1 MYREK
6 IIQLVGL
13 GGVMNFFEQKISEQI
28 EKDRSYRNKNKFD
41 QVERGPGVH
50 TIGDLISAVM
60 AIDNK
65 TDAALF
71 YRGYVEWL
79 KNPPPGVEKNEIDN
93 PEQVAKSNIG
103 WCFGEGMD
111 DKMIEMWNKVTGA
124 SHPVFGSMTPT
135 PEEAFQAGMKM
146 GEESKKKRQK
156 EL

>member
-1 MYREK
+1 
-6 IIQLVGL
+6 
-13 GGVMNFFEQKISEQI
+13 MNLFEQKIAEQI
-28 EKDRSYRNKNKFD
+28 ERDTKYREKNGFD
-41 QVERGPGVH
+41 KPERNLGEH

-60 AIDNK
+60 TIDNK
-65 TDAALF
+65 ADAALF

-135 PEEAFQAGMKM
+135 PEEAFQAGMKL
-146 GEESKKKRQK
+146 GEETKKKRPK
-156 EL
+156 HP